1 MEGPKFKCI
10 SQNIASSRKVERIVD
25 ILKRS
30 CPDLLLLQE
39 VTLTTDQLKTAVKD
53 LQYDCESN
61 IDMENPTFPGTAT
74 IWKIDLPA
82 PQVTSL
88 VTCNL
93 QMVKI
98 SQQVFYNVYA
108 PSGSQCR
115 RERAR
120 LFTRD
125 LFPHLVQHQRR
136 LLPVLARDWNCLV
149 AAKDTTANFK
159 EKYCKD
165 LDGLLKS
172 FNYSDAFRIQHPNT
186 AEFTFYRASCAPSR
200 LDRVYLPQHLTCHH
214 KATTHQPGLADHWG
228 VHVELELDIERVHLP
243 PRPPKSHWKLNS
255 SILHDDCFLPQF
267 SGIFNQLEE
276 EMGGFDEAADW
287 WDLCAKPAITTFL
300 KSFSVT
306 LSKQRRIFK
315 NFLFALIGEATR
327 RNDWPLVTA
336 TKKKLQV
343 IINYE
348 SNGVIIRSRQKQNAE
363 EEAASLY
370 HLCKINKSDL
380 TSMKVAVGGVVGYS
394 PGLDMEVTKDP
405 ERIKK
410 ETVHFMDALLNGRQD
425 QNLQDT
431 GVSFQPDYSD
441 LDYFLS
447 NLSQLTQE
455 SQNSLEMPLT
465 LDEVS
470 EVVKSCQNG
479 KSPGLDGLTYKF
491 YKKTWPII
499 GASFTMVL
507 QNQLDRARTMES
519 SRHGAT
525 RLISK
530 VEGVPDVT
538 ELRPITLEYF
548 PNAWR

>member
-1 MEGPKFKCI
+1 
-10 SQNIASSRKVERIVD
+10 
-25 ILKRS
+25 
-30 CPDLLLLQE
+30 
-39 VTLTTDQLKTAVKD
+39 
-53 LQYDCESN
+53 
-61 IDMENPTFPGTAT
+61 
-74 IWKIDLPA
+74 
-82 PQVTSL
+82 
-88 VTCNL
+88 
-93 QMVKI
+93 
-98 SQQVFYNVYA
+98 
-108 PSGSQCR
+108 
-115 RERAR
+115 
-120 LFTRD
+120 
-125 LFPHLVQHQRR
+125 
-136 LLPVLARDWNCLV
+136 
-149 AAKDTTANFK
+149 
-159 EKYCKD
+159 
-165 LDGLLKS
+165 
-172 FNYSDAFRIQHPNT
+172 
-186 AEFTFYRASCAPSR
+186 
-200 LDRVYLPQHLTCHH
+200 
-214 KATTHQPGLADHWG
+214 
-228 VHVELELDIERVHLP
+228 
-243 PRPPKSHWKLNS
+243 
-255 SILHDDCFLPQF
+255 
-267 SGIFNQLEE
+267 
-276 EMGGFDEAADW
+276 MGGFDEAADW

-336 TKKKLQV
+336 TKEKLQV

-479 KSPGLDGLTYKF
+479 KSPGLDGLTYEF

-507 QNQLDRARTMES
+507 QNQLDRARIMES

-538 ELRPITLEYF
+538 ELRPITLLQVDYRLLSKCLAMRLHAVMPEVVDPRQLGTSVPGHGGGILTGVYEILSSIVYVNQRSEY
-548 PNAWR
+548 RRVG